1 MKISKKWLTRFDDF
15 CLFAESSELEK
26 LVKEN
31 PSSNFLI
38 DEAPVS
44 DESFPTKALAEM
56 SAQISVNNY
65 LWVACQSDKAPN
77 THHSNLGGKK

>member
-1 MKISKKWLTRFDDF
+1 MNKIKNF
-15 CLFAESSELEK
+15 CLFSESSDLEK

-31 PSSNFLI
+31 PLSNFLI

-56 SAQISVNNY
+56 SAEISVNNY

-77 THHSNLGGKK
+77 LHDSNLGNYFRIICYE